1 MSLICLKDVRKVYH
15 VDKEKIVALG
25 RINITIEPR
34 EICCVLGTSGSGKST
49 LLNMMAGLEK
59 ATKGSILIDGKDVT
73 NFSEKQWA
81 LFRQKTIGFV
91 FQSYN
96 LMPTMTAIEN
106 VAMPLMFKGMSK
118 NERVK
123 RAVHMLKI
131 VNLGDRLLHKPTQM
145 SGGQQQ
151 RVGIARAFIAR
162 PKIVFAD
169 EPTGNLDS
177 RTSRE
182 VMEIMVAM
190 AKKYHETLIIV
201 THDREI
207 AKYADRVITIHDGS
221 VQSDVRNLSVNSG
234 VNEEELSS

>member
-59 ATKGSILIDGKDVT
+59 ATKGSIIIDGKDVT

-81 LFRQKTIGFV
+81 LFRQKSIGFV

-118 NERVK
+118 NERIK

-131 VNLGDRLLHKPTQM
+131 VNLGDRLLL
-145 SGGQQQ
+145 S
-151 RVGIARAFIAR
+151 
-162 PKIVFAD
+162 
-169 EPTGNLDS
+169 
-177 RTSRE
+177 
-182 VMEIMVAM
+182 
-190 AKKYHETLIIV
+190 LIHI
-201 THDREI
+201 
-207 AKYADRVITIHDGS
+207 
-221 VQSDVRNLSVNSG
+221 
-234 VNEEELSS
+234 